1 MTAPLRPGDLK
12 RLGPYVKEY
21 LGAYWLFQVFTKKQ
35 CEKLGTMDPP
45 CAYIQ
50 YWKNGGWTKS
60 KKVADRYE
68 AERIINKE
76 CGFAGQ
82 PEAPLPDLKQEL
94 IKAPAKGGKTR
105 RLIDRANEEH
115 GKGRKVIFHTYEDSI
130 AGLRRRGLHEDI
142 PIERTQARIHGER
155 IVVDDE
161 LEVVTVQVRQ
171 PGRTQ

>member
-1 MTAPLRPGDLK
+1 MQNSGLQPPGVSKYQSNLLIK
-12 RLGPYVKEY
+12 YSKISN
-21 LGAYWLFQVFTKKQ
+21 T
-35 CEKLGTMDPP
+35 